1 MIWNMNQTKK
11 AYQCKN
17 VKTRTTINWSS
28 CANDGISKDKHF
40 SRLQG
45 HNLLDNNVNLKLK
58 FSCCLG
64 QDLQVHATAPLYLHE
79 YCKNPN
85 IKPNPKHYPL
95 KYFQD
100 FPKRQMPMKSSRFI
114 SCHFLETTATTIW
127 AIFPQLP
134 SKFLRHWTK
143 SSILWKWSGRDD
155 QAWLKMK
162 RWGETI
168 PNMTRSER
176 RPRTEESIRKALS
189 PTGGHGEALDA
200 PAKTNRNKL
209 KCVSC

>member
-64 QDLQVHATAPLYLHE
+64 QDLQVHATAPLYLHV

-85 IKPNPKHYPL
+85 IQPNPKHYPKKL
-95 KYFQD
+95 FKTSQSV
-100 FPKRQMPMKSSRFI
+100 R
-114 SCHFLETTATTIW
+114 C
-127 AIFPQLP
+127 
-134 SKFLRHWTK
+134 
-143 SSILWKWSGRDD
+143 
-155 QAWLKMK
+155 
-162 RWGETI
+162 RWGAAVLSAATFLKPQPPPYEPYS
-168 PNMTRSER
+168 PNYPQNYGR
-176 RPRTEESIRKALS
+176 RHECRWEFSVPIGSKIVIKFHSI
-189 PTGGHGEALDA
+189 EVFMFF
-200 PAKTNRNKL
+200 NE
-209 KCVSC
+209 V

>member
-64 QDLQVHATAPLYLHE
+64 QDLQVHATAPLYMCCVLRKPQHLTQPKTLPLE
-79 YCKNPN
+79 TFLKPLKASDADEEQPFYQLPLSWNHSHHHMSHIPPTTLKISKTPN
-85 IKPNPKHYPL
+85 IKL
-95 KYFQD
+95 YFV
-100 FPKRQMPMKSSRFI
+100 KMIR
-114 SCHFLETTATTIW
+114 EGW
-127 AIFPQLP
+127 P
-134 SKFLRHWTK
+134 SVTENEKVRRNH
-143 SSILWKWSGRDD
+143 
-155 QAWLKMK
+155 
-162 RWGETI
+162 
-168 PNMTRSER
+168 SE
-176 RPRTEESIRKALS
+176 
-189 PTGGHGEALDA
+189 HD
-200 PAKTNRNKL
+200 
-209 KCVSC
+209 